1 MKLYSQTSGTGPEL
15 VLIHGWGL
23 HGAIWDRLVPLLEA
37 YFCVTCVDLPG
48 HGSSDWQGEE
58 SLDAMTDAVLAVAPA
73 PAAWLGWSLGGL
85 VATRAAVMAPDKVTA
100 LVTIASTPCFVRK
113 PDWQS
118 AMLPVLLDAFAAEL
132 AQDYVRTLNR
142 FLALQVRGSDS
153 YGEVLKTLRAL
164 LQAHG
169 EPAAAGLRAGLQ
181 VLQTA
186 DLRDSLGDIDCPVL
200 LIMGERDT
208 LVPVNAGHAAA
219 ALLTDAQLE
228 VIEGA
233 GHAPFIAQP
242 EVVAS
247 LVHEFVYKKSAP
259 SPGGRRGLAG

>member
-1 MKLYSQTSGTGPEL
+1 MKLYSQTSGTGPDL

-23 HGAIWDRLVPLLEA
+23 HGGIWDRFVPLLEA
-37 YFCVTCVDLPG
+37 HFCVTCVDLPG
-48 HGSSDWQGEE
+48 HGRSDWQGEE
-58 SLDAMTDAVLAVAPA
+58 TLDAMTDAVLAVAPA

-118 AMLPVLLDAFAAEL
+118 AMLPVLLDTFAAEL

-186 DLRDSLGDIDCPVL
+186 DLRGSLGDIDCPAL
-200 LIMGERDT
+200 LIMGERDM
-208 LVPVNAGHAAA
+208 LVPVNAGHAASE
-219 ALLTDAQLE
+219 LLPNAQLS
-228 VIEGA
+228 VIAGA
-233 GHAPFIAQP
+233 GHAPFMAAP
-242 EVVAS
+242 EVVAGR
-247 LVHEFVYKKSAP
+247 VKSFLCEDVAQ
-259 SPGGRRGLAG
+259 GG